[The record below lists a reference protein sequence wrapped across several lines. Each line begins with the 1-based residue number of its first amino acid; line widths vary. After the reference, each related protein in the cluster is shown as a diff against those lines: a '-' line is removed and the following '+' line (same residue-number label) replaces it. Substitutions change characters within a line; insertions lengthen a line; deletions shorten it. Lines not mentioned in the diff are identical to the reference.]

1 MPTAQVIDGQI
12 VESASQNSLRKTG
25 SGNSMDKDAFLQL
38 LVAQMK
44 YQDPMEPTSNTEYVA
59 QYAQF
64 SQVEQMQNMSGN
76 LSLQRAG
83 SMVGKEVVIETTGSS
98 GKVTTVQG
106 RVDFVKYENNKAFL
120 SIDGAL
126 YSIDDV
132 KNIVDREYL
141 DAYDKAVAFVSRIGK
156 LPSAE
161 KVTLDEEQEVK
172 DLLEQYEEMN
182 SYEKSF
188 IAGEFITKLKELETK
203 LGELKKTAGEEPE
216 EPEEPEK
223 PEKPEEVET

>member
-1 MPTAQVIDGQI
+1 MPTAQIIDGQI

-83 SMVGKEVVIETTGSS
+83 SMVGKEVVIETTGSN

-141 DAYDKAVAFVSRIGK
+141 DAYDKAVDFVSRIGK
-156 LPSAE
+156 LPKAE
-161 KVTLDEEQEVK
+161 KVTLDEDEEVQE
-172 DLLEQYEEMN
+172 LLEQYEKMS

-188 IAGEFITKLKELETK
+188 IAGEFVTKLKELETK
-203 LGELKKTAGEEPE
+203 IGELKKTAGEEKPDEPE

-223 PEKPEEVET
+223 PEET